1 MTSPLYLLL
10 VLLGSIVF
18 IVWSTAYRKL
28 DAFFALL
35 IAAFSVGVFSGMSLT
50 EILNVLKTGFGNTMG
65 KIGLLIIV
73 GTSLGMVL
81 ERTGATMSMA
91 NAVLRLVKER
101 NAPAAISLTGFIVG
115 LPIFCD
121 SGFIILNGLNHSLA
135 KRTSFSMA
143 IMASALATALYSVH
157 CLVPPHPGIT
167 AAVSTLG
174 GDMGIVMI
182 WGIGLAI
189 PGMVTGYAW
198 SRWMG
203 NRIPPQPVDEGLQ
216 LSGEQELP
224 PAFMSFLPV
233 FLPVLLIAFKS
244 ILLLMPG
251 DERTQTIWI
260 RLVSFAGDPVVALSV
275 GLVVS
280 LLLIRRERHTNIS
293 SWLTDGVTKAGVI
306 LAIIAAGGM
315 FGEILQASG
324 VSGNLGQL
332 LRGFSLGIFLPFFIT
347 AVLKTAQG
355 SSTVAIITASSL
367 VMPLLPELGLDSPHA
382 LTLTILSM
390 GAGSMMVSHA
400 NDSYFWVISRFSG
413 IDTAATL
420 KVFTV
425 ATALMAITIQL
436 IIWLAILIS

>member
-1 MTSPLYLLL
+1 MTSPIYLFI
-10 VLLGSIVF
+10 VLIGSIAF

-35 IAAFSVGVFSGMSLT
+35 IAAFAVGVFSGMSLT

-65 KIGLLIIV
+65 KIGLLIII

-121 SGFIILNGLNHSLA
+121 SGFIILNGLNHSLSR
-135 KRTSFSMA
+135 RTNFSRA
-143 IMASALATALYSVH
+143 VMASALATALYSVH

-167 AAVSTLG
+167 AAVSTMG
-174 GDMGIVMI
+174 GEMGMVMI
-182 WGIGLAI
+182 WGIVFAVPAMI
-189 PGMVTGYAW
+189 TGYAW
-198 SRWMG
+198 SKWMG
-203 NRIPPQPVDEGLQ
+203 NKVAVEPIEEALEGPVAAV
-216 LSGEQELP
+216 LP
-224 PAFMSFLPV
+224 PAFLSFFPV

-244 ILLLMPG
+244 VTLLVYAG
-251 DERTQTIWI
+251 EISENTFV
-260 RLVSFAGDPVVALSV
+260 RLVSFAGDPVVALSA
-275 GLVVS
+275 GLLVS
-280 LLLIRRERHTNIS
+280 LLLIRGGNPVNVS
-293 SWLTDGVTKAGVI
+293 SWLTEGVTKAGLI

-324 VSGNLGQL
+324 VSANLGQL
-332 LRGFSLGIFLPFFIT
+332 LRGFSLGIFLPFLIT

-367 VMPLLPELGLDSPHA
+367 IMPLLPELGLDSPHA
-382 LTLTILSM
+382 QTLTILSM

-425 ATALMAITIQL
+425 ATGLMAVTVQL
-436 IIWLAILIS
+436 LIWLVLVIS